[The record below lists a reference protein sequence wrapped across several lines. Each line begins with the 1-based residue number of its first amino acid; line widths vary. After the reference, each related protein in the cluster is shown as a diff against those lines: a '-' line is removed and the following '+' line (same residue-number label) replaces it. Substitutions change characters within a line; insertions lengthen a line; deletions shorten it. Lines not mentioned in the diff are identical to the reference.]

1 MQFRALH
8 IFVLQFVS
16 ISKKGLKL
24 EKERLKIIAFFELFL
39 KIVEFTSEGQQHQQ
53 VETQQQKQ
61 LQKEQIQEQI
71 QQQIQEQVIPLKY
84 LDLKHYALYIT
95 DSILH
100 SAGGYIFFNSS
111 MLEKITVFFF
121 LFYAVIVISQKIL

>member
-61 LQKEQIQEQI
+61 QQKEQIQIQEQI

-84 LDLKHYALYIT
+84 LDLKHFALYI
-95 DSILH
+95 SR
-100 SAGGYIFFNSS
+100 
-111 MLEKITVFFF
+111 
-121 LFYAVIVISQKIL
+121 